1 MIEVEG
7 TSSEEGAVSKDSLA
21 TVVEICDE
29 AQLRSQSPPI

>member
-7 TSSEEGAVSKDSLA
+7 MNAEEGAVSKDSLA

-29 AQLRSQSPPI
+29 AQLHPQSPPI